1 MAAAGDVTS
10 DRRRRP
16 TTAHQRQRW
25 DKGRVEIF
33 SDGVFAIAITL
44 LVLDISVAPA
54 DYDHLRHA
62 LLHEWPA
69 YLAYVTSFLTVG
81 SVWIAH
87 HSLFSRLRFIDP
99 TLLRLNLL
107 LLMTAAF
114 LPFPTSVLAQALHH
128 GGTAERTAVVF
139 YGAAALVIEALLRA
153 AQRYAASQHELQM
166 EPGDRRPL
174 PARPALD
181 GMARM
186 DNAPCC
192 TRRRSCSACSC
203 SRGSRSSATWPSGSA
218 ACSWLGSEGRLSLD
232 FGWLI
237 PKRWGLARSGL
248 SFGLAPADADL
259 SGEEHRPDDPHQQHE
274 VEHDL
279 ERDEDHRRVRL
290 RGDVA
295 EPDGADHRDHEI
307 TARTW
312 LSGSEKLPG
321 WACESDR

>member
-1 MAAAGDVTS
+1 MAAAGDLTS
-10 DRRRRP
+10 TGVAGDDLSP
-16 TTAHQRQRW
+16 QRW

-87 HSLFSRLRFIDP
+87 HNLFSRLRFIDP

-128 GGTAERTAVVF
+128 SGAAERTAVVF
-139 YGAAALVIEALLRA
+139 YGAVAIVIELVLRA
-153 AQRYAASQHELQM
+153 AQRYAASRPELQM
-166 EPGDRRPL
+166 EPSADRAGGA
-174 PARPALD
+174 PARPHVAGWRAWVSAMLYAAAILF
-181 GMARM
+181 GVFLFPKVAVIGYL
-186 DNAPCC
+186 AVGI
-192 TRRRSCSACSC
+192 RSAFVV
-203 SRGSRSSATWPSGSA
+203 
-218 ACSWLGSEGRLSLD
+218 GSEGRLSLD

-237 PKRWGLARSGL
+237 PKRWRTRS
-248 SFGLAPADADL
+248 
-259 SGEEHRPDDPHQQHE
+259 
-274 VEHDL
+274 
-279 ERDEDHRRVRL
+279 
-290 RGDVA
+290 
-295 EPDGADHRDHEI
+295 
-307 TARTW
+307 
-312 LSGSEKLPG
+312 
-321 WACESDR
+321 